1 MSTITVNDMT
11 QLALLGKNMK
21 EVAKKYESGIANAYK
36 KFELKVSGNEGV
48 AIAEFVN
55 KLNQIQKVVFND
67 YPSYLDDFGSVMVNY
82 EALLNGLGF
91 EKEVWSKD
99 GGEGAEGVKNKL
111 IVEQKNKIEAI
122 QKKLDSYFA
131 TAATILS
138 QAKISVLSE
147 CQDAAK
153 ELEQSGSTRVQTD
166 EIIQGYFVQFLDGLK
181 TVKAN
186 LEAIQAALNH
196 ARYLGE
202 LDPSAVVKAIAEK
215 RITTVEQL
223 KAIDAISDA
232 GDGKI
237 VEALYSPNPYKN
249 LGEVNATHVSEN
261 MMTIAYSFLYEEVE
275 RIQEGK
281 TDFSNL
287 KTFLDALQ
295 AQNSSDVATY
305 TEKLIKGG
313 DRYGLSLIAQAFD
326 SKPEFPLNGSVKD
339 YEKYKEELLKSEP
352 ELANIRHKLFLANSL
367 TGLFEGMNVY
377 QLGTNRIPQSMGESV
392 IANVIDT
399 KSLNLTAQGLTFKL
413 VRHQVGSDGQVNVN
427 SYDKEFS
434 VSGDQYTERLRQLN
448 ERRNKA
454 GLEFLSNVMK
464 MSASAAAG
472 PYGPMA
478 AMGITVLSDIFTYKD
493 EVSDYVDAARNNK
506 DYFSGKMAK
515 PAGVTLDALHAVS
528 KYFET
533 SNELVKKIDESKEGV
548 KNKLFDIGGR
558 SVYHAVGGH
567 YEYKS
572 TSFTPQYDL
581 QAALQIHDMD
591 RSGLKAPA
599 FHKALE
605 EGQSITDALRS
616 MQDSQSALMDMPTDD
631 GIFTDDVKNYLL
643 GNGDITVD
651 KVGADQVWKG
661 LDKLS
666 NNKKLI
672 DSQGE
677 QYTREQLVS
686 DYINVYQNISEG
698 GFLSNEIPKGPQ
710 LSN

>member
-48 AIAEFVN
+48 AITEFVN

-147 CQDAAK
+147 CQDATK
-153 ELEQSGSTRVQTD
+153 QSGSTRVQTD

-181 TVKAN
+181 TVKVN
-186 LEAIQAALNH
+186 LEAIQVALNH

-237 VEALYSPNPYKN
+237 VEALYSPNPYKD
-249 LGEVNATHVSEN
+249 LGKVNATHVSEN

-506 DYFSGKMAK
+506 DYFSGQIAK

-558 SVYHAVGGH
+558 SVYHTVGGH

-605 EGQSITDALRS
+605 EGRSPKKALEEVKFSQNVLRNEPS
-616 MQDSQSALMDMPTDD
+616 DSGP
-631 GIFTDDVKNYLL
+631 FTEEVKNYLL
-643 GNGDITVD
+643 GKGDKSID
-651 KVGADQVWKG
+651 QIGSNQVWEG
-661 LDKLS
+661 LAAASDKNALVDYQR
-666 NNKKLI
+666 KT
-672 DSQGE
+672 
-677 QYTREQLVS
+677 YTREQLAS
-686 DYINVYQNISEG
+686 DYIDVYQKISEG
-698 GFLSNEIPKGPQ
+698 GF
-710 LSN
+710 

>member
-1 MSTITVNDMT
+1 M
-11 QLALLGKNMK
+11 
-21 EVAKKYESGIANAYK
+21 
-36 KFELKVSGNEGV
+36 
-48 AIAEFVN
+48 
-55 KLNQIQKVVFND
+55 
-67 YPSYLDDFGSVMVNY
+67 
-82 EALLNGLGF
+82 
-91 EKEVWSKD
+91 
-99 GGEGAEGVKNKL
+99 
-111 IVEQKNKIEAI
+111 
-122 QKKLDSYFA
+122 
-131 TAATILS
+131 
-138 QAKISVLSE
+138 
-147 CQDAAK
+147 
-153 ELEQSGSTRVQTD
+153 
-166 EIIQGYFVQFLDGLK
+166 
-181 TVKAN
+181 
-186 LEAIQAALNH
+186 
-196 ARYLGE
+196 
-202 LDPSAVVKAIAEK
+202 DPSAVVKAIAEK

-237 VEALYSPNPYKN
+237 VEALYSPNPYKD
-249 LGEVNATHVSEN
+249 LGKVNATHVSEN
-261 MMTIAYSFLYEEVE
+261 MMTIAYSFLYGEVE

-454 GLEFLSNVMK
+454 GLEFLSNVTK

-506 DYFSGKMAK
+506 DYFSGQIAK

-548 KNKLFDIGGR
+548 KNKILEDVR
-558 SVYHAVGGH
+558 
-567 YEYKS
+567 
-572 TSFTPQYDL
+572 FT
-581 QAALQIHDMD
+581 I
-591 RSGLKAPA
+591 
-599 FHKALE
+599 
-605 EGQSITDALRS
+605 
-616 MQDSQSALMDMPTDD
+616 
-631 GIFTDDVKNYLL
+631 
-643 GNGDITVD
+643 
-651 KVGADQVWKG
+651 
-661 LDKLS
+661 
-666 NNKKLI
+666 
-672 DSQGE
+672 
-677 QYTREQLVS
+677 QLVGIMNTNPPVS
-686 DYINVYQNISEG
+686 HLNMI
-698 GFLSNEIPKGPQ
+698 FRQ
-710 LSN
+710 LYRFMIWIDQD